1 MKTRPSPPSALNFE
15 PAVDPDAIIDMN
27 QQFDFYDGGELDLAC
42 LGLAECDAE
51 GNIIVSCF
59 SRKLAGAGG
68 FINITQNSRTVIC
81 VGAFTVGGLE
91 IAPSVADSLGTA
103 K

>member
-1 MKTRPSPPSALNFE
+1 M
-15 PAVDPDAIIDMN
+15 
-27 QQFDFYDGGELDLAC
+27 
-42 LGLAECDAE
+42 
-51 GNIIVSCF
+51 SCF